1 MVITKNRIPAI
12 MTAARY
18 HWKKFKMSRKE
29 KRKSR
34 EITKTLNDYEV
45 RLNQIEKTLEMILAT
60 LKDLEFDSEAI
71 RPREQARIE
80 GGQCM

>member
-1 MVITKNRIPAI
+1 
-12 MTAARY
+12 
-18 HWKKFKMSRKE
+18 MSEKE

-34 EITKTLNDYEV
+34 EITKTLSDYEV
-45 RLNQIEKTLEMILAT
+45 RLNQIEKTLEMILAR
-60 LKDLEFDSEAI
+60 LKDLESNSEAI

>member
-1 MVITKNRIPAI
+1 MVILKNRISTI

-18 HWKKFKMSRKE
+18 HWNKFRTSRVEDRTLK
-29 KRKSR
+29 
-34 EITKTLNDYEV
+34 EITKTLNDHEV
-45 RLNQIEKTLEMILAT
+45 RLNQIEKSLEMILAT